1 MYLKKQNFIIETLL
15 LALIIGG
22 LSLLSILEI
31 SISTALAVIIV
42 SAQFIS
48 FWHGRGAG
56 FLFLAVSMTINLGYG
71 YLFRHD
77 LPSPLALFNI
87 LTLSLVL
94 IYLGGTLKNI
104 RQYKFDKVMVRY
116 RKGSE
121 KRSLLTRIS
130 NAQQDIIRELEER
143 VTRLKTSPNILF
155 DKIKEID
162 CLDSSQSLS
171 RLLNSIA
178 HFSEAEAISLWVY
191 DSSEKG
197 LKLKMQ
203 WGEDSREERKELL
216 GLQDSIEGWVF
227 RNNKLFTMRMILDY
241 ENLEKLNS
249 ENCII
254 SCPVVVDN
262 RTWGVISIDS
272 LPFIKYS
279 EYTENIIQIIISLAQ
294 PALKKALDFEALLI
308 GEEHNEDTG
317 LPQFTQLYRILD
329 QQRFDESSGFNS
341 CSLILFDFM
350 NFETL
355 SEEVGRER
363 TLSLQAELMKEIA
376 DSTGTSAEIF
386 HYREEER
393 MALFI
398 PYLDYDGC
406 SLLCLEILELLGHK
420 KWTIKDESLAPEV
433 NLGYA
438 SSGTSEKMD
447 PDDLIKR
454 AEYLLEIQ
462 KI

>member
-15 LALIIGG
+15 IALIIGA
-22 LSLLSILEI
+22 LSLLPIMKM
-31 SISTALAVIIV
+31 SISMAMVMIMACSL
-42 SAQFIS
+42 FLS
-48 FWHGRGAG
+48 FWHGRVGG
-56 FLFLAVSMTINLGYG
+56 YLFLAVSLILNTGIGYF
-71 YLFRHD
+71 FRST
-77 LPSPLALFNI
+77 LPSALGLFNI
-87 LTLSLVL
+87 TVLSLVL
-94 IYLGGTLKNI
+94 IYLGGTLRNI
-104 RQYKFDKVMVRY
+104 RQHKLEKIMARY

-121 KRSLLTRIS
+121 KKTLLTRIS
-130 NAQQDIIRELEER
+130 RAQQEIIKELEER
-143 VTRLKTSPNILF
+143 VTRQRTSPDILF
-155 DKIKEID
+155 DQIKEID

-178 HFSEAEAISLWVY
+178 HFTGAEAISLWVY
-191 DSSEKG
+191 DGTENCLKLRMQRGEEKSQEKKESLG
-197 LKLKMQ
+197 LK
-203 WGEDSREERKELL
+203 
-216 GLQDSIEGWVF
+216 DSIEGWVF
-227 RNNKLFTMRMILDY
+227 RNNKLFTIRMVLDY

-249 ENCII
+249 ENCILC
-254 SCPVVVDN
+254 CPVVVDN
-262 RTWGVISIDS
+262 KTWGVISLDS

-294 PALKKALDFEALLI
+294 PALKKALDFEALLL
-308 GEEHNEDTG
+308 GEEHNENTG

-329 QQRFDESSGFNS
+329 QQRFDESAGFNS
-341 CSLILFDFM
+341 CSLILFEFM
-350 NFETL
+350 NFKAL
-355 SEEVGRER
+355 SDDMGRER
-363 TLSLQAELMKEIA
+363 ALSLQAELMKEIA
-376 DSTGTSAEIF
+376 DSSGTSAEIF

-406 SLLCLEILELLGHK
+406 SLFCLETLEMINSKRWIL
-420 KWTIKDESLAPEV
+420 KDESVSPDV
-433 NLGYA
+433 NIGYA

>member
-15 LALIIGG
+15 TALIIGA
-22 LSLLSILEI
+22 LSLLPLLEK
-31 SISTALAVIIV
+31 SVSTALLIIV
-42 SAQFIS
+42 ALAQFLS
-48 FWHGRGAG
+48 FWHGRRAG
-56 FLFLAVSMTINLGYG
+56 YIFLLIALSINLGYG
-71 YLFRHD
+71 YLARHST
-77 LPSPLALFNI
+77 PSPLGLFN
-87 LTLSLVL
+87 TLALSGVL
-94 IYLGGTLKNI
+94 IYLGGTLKSF
-104 RQYKFDKVMVRY
+104 RQHQLEKVMVRY

-121 KRSLLTRIS
+121 KRSLLNRIS
-130 NAQQDIIRELEER
+130 RAQQDIIKELEER
-143 VTRLKTSPNILF
+143 VTRLKTSPSIMF
-155 DKIKEID
+155 DQIRDID

-171 RLLNSIA
+171 RLLHSIA
-178 HFSEAEAISLWVY
+178 HFTEAEALSLWVY
-191 DSSEKG
+191 DKG
-197 LKLKMQ
+197 DNCLKLKMQ
-203 WGEDSREERKELL
+203 WGDEKREGRKESL
-216 GLQDSIEGWVF
+216 GLKDSIEGWVF

-249 ENCII
+249 EHCIV

-262 RTWGVISIDS
+262 QTWGVISIDS

-279 EYTENIIQIIISLAQ
+279 EYTENIAQIIISLAQ
-294 PALKKALDFEALLI
+294 PALKKALDFEALLL

-329 QQRFDESSGFNS
+329 QQRFDETAGFNS
-341 CSLILFDFM
+341 CSLILFEFM
-350 NFETL
+350 SFERL
-355 SEEVGRER
+355 REEIGRER

-376 DSTGTSAEIF
+376 DSSGTSAEIF

-406 SLLCLEILELLGHK
+406 SLFCLETLEMINNK
-420 KWTIKDESLAPEV
+420 KWTIKEESIAPEV

>member
-15 LALIIGG
+15 IAVIIGA
-22 LSLLSILEI
+22 LSLLPVLEI
-31 SISTALAVIIV
+31 SISTALVTIVIC
-42 SAQFIS
+42 SQFLS
-48 FWHGRGAG
+48 FWHGRAAG
-56 FLFLAVSMTINLGYG
+56 YIFLAVSMPVNQGFEY
-71 YLFRHD
+71 FVRHNS
-77 LPSPLALFNI
+77 PSPLALLN
-87 LTLSLVL
+87 TLALAIVLV
-94 IYLGGTLKNI
+94 YLGGTLKNL
-104 RQYKFDKVMVRY
+104 RQHKLEKIMARY

-130 NAQQDIIRELEER
+130 RAQQDIIKELEER
-143 VTRLKTSPNILF
+143 VTRQKTSPNIMF
-155 DKIKEID
+155 DQIREID
-162 CLDSSQSLS
+162 CLDSSQALS
-171 RLLNSIA
+171 RLLNSVA
-178 HFSEAEAISLWVY
+178 HFTEADAISLWVY
-191 DSSEKG
+191 DKGENCLKLRMHWGEENGEGRKECLG
-197 LKLKMQ
+197 LK
-203 WGEDSREERKELL
+203 
-216 GLQDSIEGWVF
+216 DSIEGWVF

-241 ENLEKLNS
+241 ENLEKLNT

-262 RTWGVISIDS
+262 KTWGVISIDS

-279 EYTENIIQIIISLAQ
+279 GYTENIAQIIISLAQ
-294 PALKKALDFEALLI
+294 PALKKALDFEALLL

-329 QQRFDESSGFNS
+329 QQRFDENAGFNS
-341 CSLILFDFM
+341 CSLILFEFM
-350 NFETL
+350 NYKDL
-355 SEEVGRER
+355 SEEIGSQR

-376 DSTGTSAEIF
+376 DSSGASAEIF

-393 MALFI
+393 MAIFI

-406 SLLCLEILELLGHK
+406 SLFCLETLEMINSK
-420 KWTIKDESLAPEV
+420 RWTVKEKNIAPEI